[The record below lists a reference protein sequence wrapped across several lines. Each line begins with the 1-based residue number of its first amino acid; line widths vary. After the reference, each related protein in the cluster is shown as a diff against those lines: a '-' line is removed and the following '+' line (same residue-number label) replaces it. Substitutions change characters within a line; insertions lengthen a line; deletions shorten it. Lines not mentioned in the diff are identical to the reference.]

1 MIRSSGRR
9 WAANAMP
16 YCIPE
21 HPPPLTK
28 MRRPRLGFSSLASNS
43 LRRDWASGVS
53 ETRAC
58 SITAKMLPR
67 VLAFTSPLAGWRFG
81 LSPPRLP
88 GRSAAKPPGGGL
100 ALPPTQLESLP
111 FALGIG
117 GCRAGDDLSQ
127 LLRAAGKRALG
138 IGQDEDLAP
147 DRRLVGLGPVEVDL
161 DRQLLLQGANDVLLA
176 HHRLRDLVVERED
189 DPARD
194 DVQDVGEDVQQLA
207 HVLEGRKLGGH
218 EYQHALGVIEDA
230 DHDVGERDA
239 EVEDDIAERVDQDA
253 HGPVHEVDR
262 YEVRLLRAE
271 HTR

>member
-1 MIRSSGRR
+1 MIRSSARR
-9 WAANAMP
+9 WSSNAMP

-58 SITAKMLPR
+58 SITKRDA
-67 VLAFTSPLAGWRFG
+67 TT
-81 LSPPRLP
+81 
-88 GRSAAKPPGGGL
+88 RSAHHLPACRGGRRRSPPGGGL
-100 ALPPTQLESLP
+100 ALPPAELESLP
-111 FALGIG
+111 FAALGFG
-117 GCRAGDDLSQ
+117 GCRAGDDLGQ
-127 LLRAAGKRALG
+127 LLRAAGKGALG

-161 DRQLLLQGANDVLLA
+161 DRQLLLQGANHVLLA

-207 HVLEGRKLGGH
+207 HVLE
-218 EYQHALGVIEDA
+218 
-230 DHDVGERDA
+230 
-239 EVEDDIAERVDQDA
+239 
-253 HGPVHEVDR
+253 
-262 YEVRLLRAE
+262 
-271 HTR
+271 

>member
-1 MIRSSGRR
+1 
-9 WAANAMP
+9 MP

-28 MRRPRLGFSSLASNS
+28 MRRARLGFSSLASNS

-58 SITAKMLPR
+58 SITLRCYHGIQKLLPIHGE
-67 VLAFTSPLAGWRFG
+67 V
-81 LSPPRLP
+81 
-88 GRSAAKPPGGGL
+88 AAKPPEG
-100 ALPPTQLESLP
+100 LPPTQLEAALLLALSLY
-111 FALGIG
+111 GR
-117 GCRAGDDLSQ
+117 RARDDLGQ
-127 LLRAAGKRALG
+127 LLGAAGYGALR
-138 IGQDEDLAP
+138 IGQDEDLALDP
-147 DRRLVGLGPVEVDL
+147 RFVGLGPVEVDL
-161 DRQLLLQGANDVLLA
+161 DCQLLLQGANDVLLA

-189 DPARD
+189 DPARH
-194 DVQDVGEDVQQLA
+194 DVQHVGEDVQQLA
-207 HVLEGRKLGGH
+207 HVLEGREVGGH

-253 HGPVHEVDR
+253 HGPVHQVDR